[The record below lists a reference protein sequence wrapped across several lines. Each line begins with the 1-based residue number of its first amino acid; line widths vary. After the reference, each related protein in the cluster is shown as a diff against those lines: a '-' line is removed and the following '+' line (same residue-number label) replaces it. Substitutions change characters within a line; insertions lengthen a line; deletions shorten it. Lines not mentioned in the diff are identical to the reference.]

1 MELSDYDTSR
11 AAWHLGMSS
20 GSQIPAGD
28 YARFMEAVR
37 RIPDS
42 YWYERIINQL
52 DRCDRAWAA
61 SEVLSEVATEGT
73 IAPSR
78 LQTISG
84 DTNRFLAVSDPLS
97 ADSQYREIYLR
108 ECDRLAESLY
118 IANYRRED
126 TRRYAFERAGS
137 EFIQCLPGPAD
148 VAIGTRLAA
157 RNGDL
162 AWR

>member
-1 MELSDYDTSR
+1 MELSPYDTDR
-11 AAWHLGMSS
+11 AAWHLGMNM

-28 YARFMEAVR
+28 YARFMEACR
-37 RIPDS
+37 RIPS
-42 YWYERIINQL
+42 SFWYERITNQL
-52 DRCDRAWAA
+52 DRCDRAWSA

-108 ECDRLAESLY
+108 EVDRLAESLY
-118 IANYRRED
+118 VSNYRRED
-126 TRRYAFERAGS
+126 VRRYAYERAGS
-137 EFIQCLPGPAD
+137 EFIQCLAGPAD
-148 VAIGTRLAA
+148 VAIGTRVAA
-157 RNGDL
+157 YSGDL